1 MSFSD
6 VPTNTQEK
14 KLQLLEAI
22 NSEKIDVAERLLQ
35 DLVVADPLDDLL
47 LTLMYLQV
55 LNDETETG
63 MQYSRDIGLGIMSNY
78 SQVLLSDHED
88 AMAIV
93 RHIAILCHKT
103 NKTDKAIE
111 LYGYLTQSSY
121 ANDQDAMV
129 LYDLKQ
135 LRLEK
140 EKASIFEVVKQ
151 GDPDK
156 SIPLLQ
162 SFLNKNPK
170 DYQVMLWFIKVF
182 NNNVHSRVAQLVD
195 LLSKVKENDPNILL
209 GANKYAIEVVRHL
222 ARLTNNTG
230 QREKAIK
237 LYEELI
243 QVTSSADDYFTLSE
257 ILSFSQDRTKD
268 VVYNLKMSMAVDAEK
283 YDTEDNR
290 YALNLLQKNLRKKKK
305 IGRYPDNKAFKDGS
319 LSDLIEQSIAAD
331 LHGVDR
337 FLTKDSRV
345 FTMGSCFARNV
356 AISLCKAGY
365 FCKYFDIAEHINTT
379 FANKLFV
386 QWLEGDNSNTQVI
399 NRFVELLPNNWD
411 RDKLL
416 KELSEIDVYIITLG
430 VAPAFF
436 DAITGEFILP
446 KRTALNSRALA
457 EQYVYKNTSVEENVN
472 NVLTLINFV
481 RKLSP
486 KVKIIVTV
494 SPVPMTASFE
504 HESCVVADCLSKSTM
519 RIVADEVVN
528 KKGLGDIY
536 YWPSF
541 EIFRWAGSNS
551 SDFFGVDDGNSIHV
565 SEDKVSLT
573 IDSFI
578 KTFSV

>member
-268 VVYNLKMSMAVDAEK
+268 VVYNLKMSMAVDVEK
-283 YDTEDNR
+283 YDMEDNR
-290 YALNLLQKNLRKKKK
+290 YVLNLL
-305 IGRYPDNKAFKDGS
+305 
-319 LSDLIEQSIAAD
+319 
-331 LHGVDR
+331 
-337 FLTKDSRV
+337 
-345 FTMGSCFARNV
+345 
-356 AISLCKAGY
+356 
-365 FCKYFDIAEHINTT
+365 
-379 FANKLFV
+379 
-386 QWLEGDNSNTQVI
+386 
-399 NRFVELLPNNWD
+399 
-411 RDKLL
+411 
-416 KELSEIDVYIITLG
+416 
-430 VAPAFF
+430 
-436 DAITGEFILP
+436 
-446 KRTALNSRALA
+446 
-457 EQYVYKNTSVEENVN
+457 
-472 NVLTLINFV
+472 
-481 RKLSP
+481 
-486 KVKIIVTV
+486 
-494 SPVPMTASFE
+494 
-504 HESCVVADCLSKSTM
+504 
-519 RIVADEVVN
+519 
-528 KKGLGDIY
+528 
-536 YWPSF
+536 
-541 EIFRWAGSNS
+541 
-551 SDFFGVDDGNSIHV
+551 
-565 SEDKVSLT
+565 
-573 IDSFI
+573 
-578 KTFSV
+578 